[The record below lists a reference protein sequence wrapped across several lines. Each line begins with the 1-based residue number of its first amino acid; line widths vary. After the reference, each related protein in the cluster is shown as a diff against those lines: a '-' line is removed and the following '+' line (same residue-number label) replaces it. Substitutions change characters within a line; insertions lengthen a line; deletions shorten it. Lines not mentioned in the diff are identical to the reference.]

1 MPGDKEDRK
10 RQQGGGVKTHLS
22 NKMKTAAFIFAI
34 IMQCSATFAQHSV
47 RGQVTDEAGSPID
60 AAVVTLV
67 NPDNGEALGQ
77 YLTTSDGEY
86 IIDAGGKVQQY
97 IDCLGFK
104 PYFGQPFYLHTDTIM
119 PQIVL
124 SRENFGIDSVTVV
137 GERLSQSVS
146 IDGGKMVFTPGNS
159 STLAGGSAIEV
170 LRKTPGISID
180 SEGGISIAGRN
191 NVLVTIDGRQTYM
204 QRDELAAMLRA
215 IPASSVSSVEVQQS
229 PSAQHD
235 AQGSGGIININTDKR
250 NRKGISLSLNNGL
263 SLWDNLR
270 ENTELSFSYAKGKL
284 NLTGSY
290 SHTVGNYSMEYGMHR
305 IQGGKDYYSPTH
317 DTDKRKTISGN
328 LGVEYALDSKQT
340 IGARIDINTLFGPGQ
355 TITTTEVRDETHG
368 TLEETL
374 LASND
379 YYKQKGNRYGA
390 NLYYT
395 ASPRNGTSYAIDF
408 NYAWFDG
415 GSGNMQPNRH
425 IAPDGSILQ
434 DNLYKSENRRNI
446 HICAMS
452 YDQCHALWKGELKS
466 GLKISSVNAANDYHF
481 YDMTGQVE
489 VMDETQ
495 SNDFD
500 YSERILAAYISYTH
514 SIGKRINVEA
524 GLRGEYTLSHGILHP
539 LSGSDDESHKRDYF
553 NLFPTFAIDFR
564 PGAGHTLVLSYAS
577 RIDRPAYQDMNP
589 FEYLLDELSRWKGN
603 PFLIPQKTHQLSLT
617 WQYRQT
623 AVTASYS
630 RTNDYKAQI
639 TDTLSLDKVIMT
651 PRNIGRQR
659 RAQLSLHQGL
669 DITRWWEMN
678 LDITCYYVSNDIAF
692 DRHRQFDLDGL
703 AGTFSMQNTIR
714 LPWQIRMEINAACDT
729 RHLGASNEYVE
740 PSGYVDV
747 GLTKSFAERKWTISL
762 AMSDIFWTSR
772 WDNSSSFDGLRLWNW
787 GKGESRQVK
796 LNVTY
801 KFGKDKSNRHSSNFD
816 EIQRL

>member
-1 MPGDKEDRK
+1 M
-10 RQQGGGVKTHLS
+10 
-22 NKMKTAAFIFAI
+22 
-34 IMQCSATFAQHSV
+34 
-47 RGQVTDEAGSPID
+47 TDEAGSPID

-77 YLTTSDGEY
+77 NLTTSDGEY

-104 PYFGQPFYLHTDTIM
+104 PYLGQPFYLHTDTIM

-159 STLAGGSAIEV
+159 STLAGGSAIEI

-500 YSERILAAYISYTH
+500 YSERILAA
-514 SIGKRINVEA
+514 
-524 GLRGEYTLSHGILHP
+524 
-539 LSGSDDESHKRDYF
+539 
-553 NLFPTFAIDFR
+553 
-564 PGAGHTLVLSYAS
+564 
-577 RIDRPAYQDMNP
+577 
-589 FEYLLDELSRWKGN
+589 
-603 PFLIPQKTHQLSLT
+603 
-617 WQYRQT
+617 
-623 AVTASYS
+623 
-630 RTNDYKAQI
+630 
-639 TDTLSLDKVIMT
+639 
-651 PRNIGRQR
+651 
-659 RAQLSLHQGL
+659 
-669 DITRWWEMN
+669 
-678 LDITCYYVSNDIAF
+678 
-692 DRHRQFDLDGL
+692 
-703 AGTFSMQNTIR
+703 
-714 LPWQIRMEINAACDT
+714 
-729 RHLGASNEYVE
+729 
-740 PSGYVDV
+740 
-747 GLTKSFAERKWTISL
+747 
-762 AMSDIFWTSR
+762 
-772 WDNSSSFDGLRLWNW
+772 
-787 GKGESRQVK
+787 
-796 LNVTY
+796 
-801 KFGKDKSNRHSSNFD
+801 
-816 EIQRL
+816 